1 MMDLVNC
8 ITIIFSKKYDA
19 LPCMMLY
26 FYIFSMYEYL
36 CVCIHN
42 ISVYWLHR
50 YRIYIPRYIKKLPL
64 EIGCELHKVH
74 IWSRSPSKLFGQKA
88 INPGLW

>member
-26 FYIFSMYEYL
+26 FYIFSMYEYVFVSTISL
-36 CVCIHN
+36 CIDYVDTGYIYLG
-42 ISVYWLHR
+42 ISKSCL
-50 YRIYIPRYIKKLPL
+50 
-64 EIGCELHKVH
+64 
-74 IWSRSPSKLFGQKA
+74 
-88 INPGLW
+88 